1 MQKRTI
7 SLIKH
12 HLRQFSSIPG
22 YYLPYAM
29 NKGRAGP
36 PACVDIE
43 LTYRCNLRCK
53 MCPQELYKTQL
64 GEKSKNQREIN
75 TQDLDLLFTDLAAMK
90 VGYITLTGGEPLL
103 RRDILSIIHS
113 ARQHNLF
120 VNILSN
126 GALLNEA
133 MASELIRLGV
143 GCITFSLDGS
153 EKIHDH
159 IRGVKGSFSRLI
171 RGIELL
177 NQSRNGGQAGP
188 LISLN
193 CTISRLNQD
202 NFGDVIGIA
211 SDLNIRS
218 VNYGFLFF
226 TDEEAVRKTSHDVSS
241 MGAKDENQ
249 ILPDEL
255 KNVDT
260 DQIEKE
266 IIRTLDLAKELDI
279 YVTFSPPLRG
289 NNIHKY
295 FTEIEYSYCRKCF
308 FPWYSS
314 RISPYGEVYPCSI
327 DISIGNIRSA
337 PFSELWNNSRYIDF
351 RNTLKKKGLFPK
363 CSKCCVLNTKLWDY
377 LPRTVSY

>member
-1 MQKRTI
+1 MGKRII
-7 SLIKH
+7 SIIKH
-12 HLRQFSSIPG
+12 RLRQFSSIPG
-22 YYLPYAM
+22 YYLPYAID
-29 NKGRAGP
+29 KGRAGP

-64 GEKSKNQREIN
+64 KEKSKKQREIN
-75 TQDLDLLFTDLAAMK
+75 EQDFDRLFADLAAMK
-90 VGYITLTGGEPLL
+90 VGYITLTGGEPFL
-103 RRDILSIIHS
+103 RRDIFSIIHS

-120 VNILSN
+120 INILSN
-126 GALLNEA
+126 GALLDKA
-133 MASELIRLGV
+133 KVHELNRLGV
-143 GCITFSLDGS
+143 GCITFSLDGA
-153 EKIHDH
+153 EKTHDH
-159 IRGVKGSFSRLI
+159 IRGVKGSFSRLVQ
-171 RGIELL
+171 GVELL
-177 NQSRNGGQAGP
+177 NQSRNGKAGP
-188 LISLN
+188 LLSLN

-211 SDLNIRS
+211 SDLNIKS

-226 TDEEAVRKTSHDVSS
+226 TDEEAVRKTSNDVSI

-260 DQIEKE
+260 DQVEKE
-266 IIRTLDLAKELDI
+266 IIRTLNLSRKFDI
-279 YVTFSPPLRG
+279 HVTFSPPLRG
-289 NNIHKY
+289 KNIHKY
-295 FTEIEYSYCRKCF
+295 FTEIEYSYCGKCF

-314 RISPYGEVYPCSI
+314 RISPCGEVYPCSI
-327 DISIGNIRSA
+327 DISIGNICSV
-337 PFSELWNNSRYIDF
+337 PFSELWNSPQYIHF